1 MSVGVLLV
9 THPGIGSSILAAAQ
23 RVLRVMPLKVSVFE
37 VPWDVDDRE
46 AYARRLN
53 QELRELDQGQG
64 VLALVDLYGASPFN
78 MAVSQEPGRTVSR
91 VSGLNLPMLLRVFNY
106 AEKDLDGLV
115 AVARDGG
122 RNGVIGDG

>member
-9 THPGIGSSILAAAQ
+9 THPGIGSSMLDAAQ
-23 RVLRVMPLKVSVFE
+23 RVLRIMPLKVSVFE
-37 VPWDVDDRE
+37 VPWDVDDRD
-46 AYARRLN
+46 AYSRRLN
-53 QELRELDQGQG
+53 QELRDLDQGQG
-64 VLALVDLYGASPFN
+64 VLALVDLYGASPYN
-78 MAVSQEPGRTVSR
+78 MSASQEPGRTVAR
-91 VSGLNLPMLLRVFNY
+91 VAGLNLPMLLRVFNY